1 MIRRLAL
8 TVGLAA
14 LGAVAFSPK
23 AHGQVA
29 TPANEEV
36 TFEGNVGDVCTLT
49 DVEPGILAQD
59 GDLLSANPNDGGAF
73 GKVTVNCSGPNEV
86 SVGAPSPVNVPSG
99 FTPDPGSQ
107 EAALLEQNGN
117 VLTTNNAP
125 SGTIPPGG
133 DIILNVDMRVI
144 NGGGNFPSGVYE
156 YNVPVTAAPN

>member
-59 GDLLSANPNDGGAF
+59 GDLLSAIQMTG
-73 GKVTVNCSGPNEV
+73 VHSVRLQLTV
-86 SVGAPSPVNVPSG
+86 AVPMKY
-99 FTPDPGSQ
+99 
-107 EAALLEQNGN
+107 L
-117 VLTTNNAP
+117 
-125 SGTIPPGG
+125 
-133 DIILNVDMRVI
+133 
-144 NGGGNFPSGVYE
+144 
-156 YNVPVTAAPN
+156 

>member
-8 TVGLAA
+8 TVGFAI

-23 AHGQVA
+23 AHGQAA

-49 DVEPGILAQD
+49 DVEPGTLGRS
-59 GDLLSANPNDGGAF
+59 GDLLSANPNDGGSF

-99 FTPDPGSQ
+99 FTPNPGSQ
-107 EAALLEQNGN
+107 QAALLEQNGN
-117 VLTTNNAP
+117 ELATSNGP
-125 SGTIPPGG
+125 SGAVTPGG

-144 NGGGNFPSGVYE
+144 NGGGIFPSGVYE